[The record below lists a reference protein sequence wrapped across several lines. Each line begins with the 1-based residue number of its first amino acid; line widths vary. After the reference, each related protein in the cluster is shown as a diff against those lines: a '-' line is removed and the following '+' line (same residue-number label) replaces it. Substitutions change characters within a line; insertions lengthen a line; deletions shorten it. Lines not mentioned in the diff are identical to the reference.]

1 MSSWSVINLM
11 ENLSDLFLRLS
22 NPLYRYAYSRLGN
35 QAEAE
40 EAVQDVF
47 LALVKKRPAASL
59 EDSYVF
65 TAVRNRCTDLLRKR
79 NREMRF
85 DWVREEELDEIDRDR
100 WLSAQQAMRDLPEE
114 QLEALVLRSFCGL
127 TLAEV
132 AAVQGASLN
141 TVASRHRYALEHVR
155 ARLQTNSLEVT
166 E

>member
-1 MSSWSVINLM
+1 M

-22 NPLYRYAYSRLGN
+22 NPLYRYAYSRLGSK
-35 QAEAE
+35 AEAE

-47 LALVKKRPAASL
+47 LGLVKKRPTSSM

-65 TAVRNRCTDLLRKR
+65 TAVRNRCTDMLRRR
-79 NREMRF
+79 NRELRF
-85 DWVREEELDEIDRDR
+85 DWVRDQELDEIDRDR

-114 QLEALVLRSFCGL
+114 QLEVLVLRSLCGL

-132 AAVQGASLN
+132 AAVQAVPLN

-155 ARLQTNSLEVT
+155 DRLQTNSLEVT
-166 E
+166 Q